1 MLLASAACLALL
13 APRKGAFADVVEA
26 VTDVA
31 IALLFFLHGVRLSR
45 EAILA
50 GIANV
55 RLHALV
61 LASTSLARGNVAA
74 AVRAASLSIVVGIFV
89 TPLLAK
95 RYAGRRD
102 AQLDLS

>member
-1 MLLASAACLALL
+1 VLEGLHDFGRKASTRSVSGAARERGL
-13 APRKGAFADVVEA
+13 
-26 VTDVA
+26 
-31 IALLFFLHGVRLSR
+31 ALLFFLHGARLSR

-74 AVRAASLSIVVGIFV
+74 AVRAASLSVVVRIFV

-95 RYAGRRD
+95 RCAGRRD